1 MVIRFL
7 QLKLLKSDHSVKG
20 KLEIRLTAVFREVR
34 YIESMAHP
42 YKNPPKAENKTT
54 TTNMPSTLIPRCHGQ
69 STHQCISSLTTPPS
83 ADNARSELTGGSCVC
98 HAGACALVSH
108 GMDQISQAN
117 ASHQRNQS
125 TAEVLRC

>member
-83 ADNARSELTGGSCVC
+83 ADNARSELTGGSCLPRWRMCV
-98 HAGACALVSH
+98 GESRH
-108 GMDQISQAN
+108 GSDISGK
-117 ASHQRNQS
+117 RFTS
-125 TAEVLRC
+125 TKSKHS